1 MPGAGHRPPL
11 FASWPGAAA
20 LPLTLV
26 FNNFPAHAWQN
37 IEGVPHIF
45 LLEYNINASQ
55 HTTFMLVHPPIR
67 QLPRSS
73 NIDKDLPIRLAQ
85 RFMCSTLEYSAADLW
100 SPGDAT
106 QTDLGQSFDAYI
118 TGSTAKPVRCSAGAF
133 HGFVHAPQVG
143 GWGLFLRLQVQNTSV
158 LLTQVE
164 FGFVLLDLSAPLCRM
179 PVG

>member
-106 QTDLGQSFDAYI
+106 QTDLGQSFDALHHRKYSQACKVLCWSFSRLCSCSSSRWLGI
-118 TGSTAKPVRCSAGAF
+118 VSPTASAEHF
-133 HGFVHAPQVG
+133 CPSD
-143 GWGLFLRLQVQNTSV
+143 TS
-158 LLTQVE
+158 
-164 FGFVLLDLSAPLCRM
+164 
-179 PVG
+179 